1 MFLLFHRKRRKNF
14 MEGLNKFKVLTI
26 AFICMF
32 VFVVAAIYTNTKD
45 ATMKKEKQKAEQME
59 NRENSNGDNISVDNA
74 QLEELYIKVNELNK
88 RFEEMNLQKAGNN
101 VNCQIRGVMGENG
114 MEELTMDAAL
124 QEARDNGKELVMSCR
139 F

>member
-1 MFLLFHRKRRKNF
+1 

-32 VFVVAAIYTNTKD
+32 IFVVAAIYSNTKD
-45 ATMKKEKQKAEQME
+45 ATIKKEKQKAEQLE
-59 NRENSNGDNISVDNA
+59 NRQNSDGENISVDNA

-88 RFEEMNLQKAGNN
+88 RFEELNLQKAGNS

-114 MEELTMDAAL
+114 LEELTMDAAL
-124 QEARDNGKELVMSCR
+124 QEARENGKELVMGCH

>member
-1 MFLLFHRKRRKNF
+1 

-45 ATMKKEKQKAEQME
+45 ATVKKEKQKAEQMA
-59 NRENSNGDNISVDNA
+59 NREGDNISVDNA

-88 RFEEMNLQKAGNN
+88 RFEDIDLQKAGNS
-101 VNCQIRGVMGENG
+101 VNCQVRGVMGDNG
-114 MEELTMDAAL
+114 LEELTIDAAL
-124 QEARDNGKELVMSCR
+124 QEARDNGKDLVMTCH

>member
-1 MFLLFHRKRRKNF
+1 

-26 AFICMF
+26 TFICMF
-32 VFVVAAIYTNTKD
+32 VFVVAAIYSNTKD

-59 NRENSNGDNISVDNA
+59 NREGDNISVDNA

-88 RFEEMNLQKAGNN
+88 SVEELNLQKSGNN
-101 VNCQIRGVMGENG
+101 VNCEIRGIMGDNG
-114 MEELTMDAAL
+114 LEELTIDAAL
-124 QEARDNGKELVMSCR
+124 QEARDNGRELVMGCH